1 MRGKEKQVILAGG
14 KQKKN
19 TKKKPQQLLKNEIVW
34 NLKLGFVGHGKR

>member
-14 KQKKN
+14 KKKTKQKKKN
-19 TKKKPQQLLKNEIVW
+19 TTTSKDKIVW